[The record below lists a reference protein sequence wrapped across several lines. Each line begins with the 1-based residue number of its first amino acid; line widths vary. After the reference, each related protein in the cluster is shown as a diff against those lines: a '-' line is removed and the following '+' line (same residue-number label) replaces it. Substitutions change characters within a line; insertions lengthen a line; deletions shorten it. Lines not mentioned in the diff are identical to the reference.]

1 MLRSRIALFFVALLI
16 ACNVSCDSTQVVS
29 PRVLPSGLQITDWVV
44 GSGAVADTGA
54 IVTLDYTIWL
64 LDGKKIDSS
73 YERGTPLHFTLG
85 VGQVIAGFDE
95 GIAGMRAEGIRT
107 LIIPAELAYGAT
119 GFPGSIPPN
128 SALKSNIH
136 LLQVQ

>member
-1 MLRSRIALFFVALLI
+1 MFRSRVALFFLALLI
-16 ACNVSCDSTQVVS
+16 TCSVSCGSTQIVS
-29 PRVLPSGLQITDWVV
+29 PIVLPSGLEYTDWTV

-54 IVTLDYTIWL
+54 TVTIDYTIWL
-64 LDGKKIDSS
+64 LDGKKIVSS
-73 YERGTPLHFTLG
+73 YDMGAPLHFTLG
-85 VGQVIAGFDE
+85 VGHVIPGFDQ
-95 GIAGMRAEGIRT
+95 GIAGMRVGGIRT
-107 LIIPAELAYGAT
+107 LIIPADLAYGAR